1 MSAKKREIPA
11 YERRLEEARD
21 HIQNERYRSAVESAS
36 GGIELL
42 MKELFREYRKNISN
56 VPNILNVPKRK
67 KRYEKL
73 KEKRQREELKEK
85 IENNE
90 CTLGELIEFY
100 RRDSFF
106 EKLNRTSDCEF
117 NHINIENLSNI
128 NKLRNKCVHN
138 DHQPSETDAAWVCD
152 HFKMFIQEAG
162 YALQEKDSRQD
173 DWASTWQQEWK
184 DKIQEWL
191 ERHPDSKEAQI
202 VSQLVDQLKLVDG
215 LASDKRVHPELRSQ
229 LMQAVIYVIE
239 SDDYSP
245 EKHKGVLGLVDDAA
259 VLALTLYWLDSTVEV
274 DPQFLRDHW
283 VGKDEPFIVIN
294 DLHKIIVENHSE
306 FFSDEAWE
314 IISAIAEKGPRVLW
328 QMPK

>member
-1 MSAKKREIPA
+1 MSAKRKEITA
-11 YERRLEEARD
+11 YERRLEEAKD
-21 HIQNERYRSAVESAS
+21 LIQERHYRSAVESAS

-42 MKELFREYRKNISN
+42 MKELFKEYRKNISN
-56 VPNILNVPKRK
+56 VLKTK
-67 KRYEKL
+67 KRHSDSD
-73 KEKRQREELKEK
+73 ELKER

-90 CTLGELIEFY
+90 CTFGELIEFY
-100 RRDSFF
+100 RRNSVF

-128 NKLRNKCVHN
+128 NKLRNKCVHR

-162 YALQEKDSRQD
+162 YASQERDSRQD

-191 ERHPDSKEAQI
+191 ERHPGSKEAQV
-202 VSQLVDQLKLVDG
+202 VSKLVDQLKLVAG

-294 DLHKIIVENHSE
+294 DLYKIIVENHSE

-314 IISAIAEKGPRVLW
+314 IISTIAEKGPRVLW